1 MQSQT
6 TPSPASH
13 AFERLLTIMDELRE
27 KCPWDRKQTIDSLR
41 SLTLEETYELA
52 DAITDADWAG
62 IKEELGDLILHIV
75 FYCRIAREQ
84 GKFDVSAVIDGIC
97 EKLIKR
103 HPHIYADVRV
113 ENEED
118 VKRNWEQIKLSEG
131 KRSVLAGVPGSLPAL
146 VKALRLQEK
155 AKQVGFDWE
164 RADQVFGKVKEE
176 EAELMEAIESADP
189 VKKEEELGD
198 LLFAWVNYARF
209 IGVDPESALSRT
221 NKKFIDRFQKME
233 ILAEQRG
240 LSLADMELSALDGLW
255 NEAKRSERPA

>member
-1 MQSQT
+1 MQPQNT
-6 TPSPASH
+6 LTPASH
-13 AFERLLTIMDELRE
+13 AFARLLTIMDELRE

-75 FYCRIAREQ
+75 FYSRIAQEHK
-84 GKFDVSAVIDGIC
+84 KFDISDVVEGIC

-103 HPHIYADVRV
+103 HPHIYADVQV
-113 ENEED
+113 GNEED
-118 VKRNWEQIKLSEG
+118 VKRNWEKIKLSEG
-131 KRSVLAGVPGSLPAL
+131 KRSVLAGVPASLPAL

-164 RADQVFGKVKEE
+164 TADQVFGKVKEE
-176 EAELMEAIESADP
+176 EAELQEAIESADL

-240 LSLADMELSALDGLW
+240 LSLADMDLSALDGLW
-255 NEAKRSERPA
+255 NEAKRSERTA